1 MMGRLVHGATAED
14 KMDMIVAPLTITP
27 DRALY
32 IDFTKPYK
40 YNGITI
46 LVKRVSWNDWLVFV
60 KKETCAFFWKT
71 AEENNNRS

>member
-1 MMGRLVHGATAED
+1 MRVWLGTPLITLFGSGKMKWTGMMGRLVHEAAGED

-46 LVKRVSWNDWLVFV
+46 LVKRVSGYN
-60 KKETCAFFWKT
+60 
-71 AEENNNRS
+71 